1 MADTADDLSA
11 PLGQETARRKRRL
24 RLPFTAM
31 QALAVLL
38 GMFLVVFAG
47 FALFGD
53 NPLGGE
59 PVVHLALRA
68 KGADEKVAD
77 AGMMAPEHAAK
88 SAPKPATSAAEQRTV
103 TIIDGSSGKRQ
114 DVVIGGG
121 AQDRP
126 PADKA
131 DGDGGAF
138 AVMAGVDSKLL
149 EKTRYDPDRRNG
161 PQALCGLCRASRS
174 GQSGKNACCRRCCGR
189 TWCRRGKN
197 D

>member
-11 PLGQETARRKRRL
+11 PLGQKTARRKRRL

-31 QALAVLL
+31 QALAVLF
-38 GMFLVVFAG
+38 GVFRVVFAG

-59 PVVHLALRA
+59 PIVHLALRA

-77 AGMMAPEHAAK
+77 AAMMAGEHTAK
-88 SAPKPATSAAEQRTV
+88 PAPKPATAAAEQRTV
-103 TIIDGSSGKRQ
+103 TIIDGSSGKRE

-121 AQDRP
+121 AQDRM

-131 DGDGGAF
+131 DGDGGAV
-138 AVMAGVDSKLL
+138 AIMAGVDSSSWK
-149 EKTRYDPDRRNG
+149 KP
-161 PQALCGLCRASRS
+161 AMA
-174 GQSGKNACCRRCCGR
+174 
-189 TWCRRGKN
+189 
-197 D
+197 